1 MSTRVVDNPLILAK
15 SLTRNTEQLC
25 AGLES
30 GTADL
35 YDLVTPTTG
44 ELLHWWFGED
54 ACQTRAFN
62 FHSGQRQAI
71 LNTIVAHEVLGTLD
85 LKHLYEQVCAEALL
99 VGDRLAEVSQPKHA
113 HPKYCLKMATGTG
126 KTWVLQA
133 LLVWQMLNKTAALD
147 EGVDDPRFTRRFLI
161 VAPGLIVYERLLDA
175 FIGKE
180 REGGGGRDFST
191 SDTERY
197 AGLFVPPAY
206 RERVRQFVQGNFCAK
221 QDIGLKATGNGMVAV
236 TNWHLLQDVG
246 DELAEA
252 EAEEEQLEAA
262 GLVPDAHD
270 VVRQVLPVVPGRAT
284 GNSLDVLDNRWA
296 RGRVIAFLQALPDLL
311 VFNDEAHHIHDL
323 KKDGEAGEV
332 EWQKSLS
339 RIADR
344 KGRRFVQVDFSATP
358 YNERAGRGRNAA
370 STRVWFPHIV
380 VDFDLK
386 AAMRAG
392 LVKSLVL
399 DKRREVGAVPLEA
412 LDFKAERDEDGMLRL
427 AEGQR
432 IMLRAGLQKLK
443 RLERDFATLDP
454 ARHPKMLVVCEDTK
468 VTPLVAQFLMDE
480 GLHEDDVLTVDS
492 GKKAELGEKDWAPLR
507 QRLFDVDHHAQP
519 RVIVS
524 VLMLREGFDVN
535 NICVI
540 VPLRASGAQILLEQ
554 TIGRGLRLMW
564 REPEF
569 DDIKRENRERI
580 NRGEEPGSLIDILSI
595 VEHPRFEEFY
605 EELMRDGLAGT
616 TGGDGTDPEP
626 IGDMLNVDL
635 REDFEPFDFAIPFI
649 LREADES
656 LEHLPIDLAALPP
669 FTQMSRTALSALL
682 GKGDTFVSR
691 DLQSSTLFGDYRVE
705 GSVMNVSGY
714 NEYLSRL
721 TRRVGQ
727 ALSNPLPGGNRIA
740 EHLATP
746 YMQVDNAALAQAL
759 DDYIREHVFQE
770 SFEPFED
777 ENWRLLLLQPVIDHI
792 VKVFG
797 LALVKSEEHSIVG
810 TTEVRHRRL
819 SEVDRISVRESTSME
834 VTKCIYPRQG
844 WPARSG
850 GLERAFIEW
859 CQADASVEAFCK
871 LSENRHGFARLR
883 YVREDGLP
891 AFYFPDFMVRTAD
904 AVYLVETKAQ
914 QQTSHPNVQRKR
926 KAATTWCGRINE
938 LPPYDRGGREWHYAL
953 VGEGLFEDWRSKNAR
968 MAELLAFCR
977 IRPVVERADQGTLA
991 V

>member
-1 MSTRVVDNPLILAK
+1 MSIKPDDPLVLAK
-15 SLTRNTEQLC
+15 SLTQRAERLC
-25 AGLES
+25 TGLAS

-35 YDLVTPTTG
+35 YEMVTPTTA
-44 ELLHWWFGED
+44 ELLRWWFGED
-54 ACQTRAFN
+54 ARQTRAFN
-62 FHSGQRQAI
+62 FHTGQQQAI
-71 LNTIVAHEVLGTLD
+71 LNTIVAHEVLGSHD
-85 LKHLYEQVCAEALL
+85 LKNLYEQACAEALL
-99 VGDRLAEVSQPKHA
+99 AGDRLAEVSQPKHA

-147 EGVDDPRFTRRFLI
+147 EGIEDPRFSRRFLI

-197 AGLFVPPAY
+197 AELFVPPAY

-236 TNWHLLQDVG
+236 TNWHLLQETG

-252 EAEEEQLEAA
+252 EADEEQLEAA
-262 GLVPDAHD
+262 GIAPEAHD
-270 VVRQVLPVVPGRAT
+270 VARHVLPVVPGRAT
-284 GNSLDVLDNRWA
+284 GNSLEVLDNRWA
-296 RGRVIAFLQALPDLL
+296 RGRVIAFLQALPDLV

-323 KKDGEAGEV
+323 KKDGEADEV

-339 RIADR
+339 RIAEG

-386 AAMRAG
+386 QAMRAG

-399 DKRREVGAVPLEA
+399 DKRREIGAVPLES
-412 LDFKAERDEDGMLRL
+412 LEFKAERDDDGSLRL
-427 AEGQR
+427 SEGQR

-443 RLERDFATLDP
+443 RLEQDFTAIDP
-454 ARHPKMLVVCEDTK
+454 ARHPKMLVVCEDTN
-468 VTPLVAQFLMDE
+468 VSPLVARFLVDE
-480 GLHEDDVLTVDS
+480 GLHDDDVLTVDS

-507 QRLFDVDHHAQP
+507 QRLFDVDRHAQP

-564 REPEF
+564 RDAEF

-580 NRGEEPGSLIDILSI
+580 DRGEEPGSLIDILSI
-595 VEHPRFEEFY
+595 VEHPRFEQFY
-605 EELMRDGLAGT
+605 DELMRDGLVGT
-616 TGGDGTDPEP
+616 TGDDDGGSTVGDL
-626 IGDMLNVDL
+626 INVERRDGW
-635 REDFEPFDFAIPFI
+635 EAFDFAIPFI
-649 LREADES
+649 LRDVDES
-656 LEHLPIDLAALPP
+656 LEHLPIEMESLQP
-669 FTQMSRTALSALL
+669 FTQMPRSALSALL
-682 GKGDTFVSR
+682 GKGDTFVSQ

-727 ALSNPLPGGNRIA
+727 ALSSPLPKGNRIA

-746 YMQVDNAALAQAL
+746 YMQVNNTVLAQAL
-759 DDYIREHVFQE
+759 DDYIREFLFHE
-770 SFEPFED
+770 PFEPFDD

-797 LALVKSEEHSIVG
+797 LALVSSEERGITG
-810 TTEVRHRRL
+810 ETEVRHRRL
-819 SEVDRISVRESTSME
+819 SEVERITLRESTSMD

-844 WPARSG
+844 WPSRSG

-859 CQADASVEAFCK
+859 CQSDAGVEAFCK
-871 LSENRHGFARLR
+871 LSENKHDFARLR

-914 QQTSHPNVQRKR
+914 QQTNHPNVQRKR
-926 KAATTWCGRINE
+926 KAAATWCSRINE

-953 VGEGLFEDWRSKNAR
+953 VGESVFDDWRNKHAR
-968 MAELLAFCR
+968 IAELLAFCR
-977 IRPVVERADQGTLA
+977 IRPATSHVDQGSLA
-991 V
+991 I